1 MKGKNII
8 IFFLVTILFFSCSPI
23 EKKNPAE
30 KGYIDLS
37 NWDFDKQGNVDL
49 RGEWEFYWNNF
60 YSSND
65 FKNQNIKP
73 THYVKM
79 PSLWNKIQID
89 SFNIVSDGYATLR
102 LNVILPELQEILSIR
117 VGRIE
122 TAYKLY
128 VNGKLVNQVGN
139 PGISKETSTPNW
151 ERNNIDFFCDTNQL
165 EIILQISNFHH
176 KKIGT
181 SGSVILGNVETITQ
195 SSNKVNYFNVFLI
208 GVLLIVAL
216 YHFGLFIL
224 RREDK
229 ASLLFAI
236 FSINIAIVSFFYGD
250 ILFGKVFSWISWKIS
265 VNILFISYFIAMI
278 SFTLFIYN
286 LFKEHFNKKIISFFV
301 FIQLIFSVVTI
312 LTSVKIFSHI
322 MMYFQ
327 LSAVV
332 TLLYLL
338 GGVAIAA
345 FKKEEGAFYSAL
357 ALIIFIGTAINDIL
371 LDAVLIK
378 SIYLL
383 SLGTFTFVFLQ
394 SFTISLRFSRLFAA
408 NKNLTVELNEA
419 NKNLE
424 EKVEQRTAKIEQQ
437 KEELRVQTENLQEIN
452 HEINQQKEELQT
464 QSEVLEKAF
473 LEISAQNAKIEKQN
487 QDITNSIIY
496 ARRIQQ
502 ALLPTKKMF
511 VNHFVDYF
519 IFYKPKN
526 IVSGDFY
533 WMTKINNLLLF
544 AVADCTGHGVPGAFV
559 SMLGISLLNEI
570 VRRNEINSTDIVLNQ
585 FRKQLKTALKQ
596 NANMSELQ
604 DGMDMIF
611 CSLDIETKILEFS
624 GANNPMYIIRKNTL
638 KNFINTND
646 KKNIETKEEKLFH
659 IIPDKQPI
667 GTYFIEKD
675 FSKQNIQL
683 TEGDQII
690 MLTDGFHDQ
699 FGHIEYRKYY
709 SKNLKELFLSI
720 YKKTLAEQKQI
731 LEEEFTNWK
740 GENKQIDDVLVIGLK
755 I

>member
-1 MKGKNII
+1 MKGKNFI
-8 IFFLVTILFFSCSPI
+8 IFFLVAILFFSCSPV

-49 RGEWEFYWNNF
+49 RGEWEFYWDKF
-60 YSSND
+60 YSPED
-65 FKNQNIKP
+65 FKNQNIEP
-73 THYVKM
+73 THYVKI
-79 PSLWNKIQID
+79 PSLWNKMQID
-89 SFNIVSDGYATLR
+89 SFKIVSDGFATLK
-102 LNVILPELQEILSIR
+102 LNVKIDNKKEILSLRIGR
-117 VGRIE
+117 VE
-122 TAYKLY
+122 TAYKLF
-128 VNGKLVNQVGN
+128 VNGNLVKQVGV
-139 PGISKETSTPNW
+139 PGMSKETSLPSW
-151 ERNNIDFFCDTNQL
+151 ERDNVIFFCDTNEL

-181 SGSVILGNVETITQ
+181 SGSIMLGNVKTVTQ

-216 YHFGLFIL
+216 YHFGIFIL
-224 RREDK
+224 RKEDK

-236 FSINIAIVSFFYGD
+236 FSINIAIVTFFYGD

-265 VNILFISYFIAMI
+265 VNILFLSYFTAMF

-286 LFKEHFNKKIISFFV
+286 VFKKHFNKKIISGLV
-301 FIQLIFSVVTI
+301 IIQLIFSVITI
-312 LTSVKIFSHI
+312 FTPVKIFSHI

-327 LSAVV
+327 LSAVIS
-332 TLLYLL
+332 LLYLL
-338 GGVAIAA
+338 VGITIAA
-345 FKKEEGAFYSAL
+345 FKKEEGAFFSAL
-357 ALIIFIGTAINDIL
+357 ALVIFIGTAVNDIL
-371 LDAVLIK
+371 LDALLIK

-408 NKNLTVELNEA
+408 NKNLTKELNDA

-473 LEISAQNAKIEKQN
+473 LEISAKNNKIEKQN

-502 ALLPTKKMF
+502 ALLPAEKMF
-511 VNHFVDYF
+511 VNNFAEHF

-533 WMTKINNLLLF
+533 WTTKINNILLF

-570 VRRNEINSTDIVLNQ
+570 VRKNEINSTNIVLDI

-596 NANMSELQ
+596 NADMSELQ
-604 DGMDMIF
+604 DGMDMTF
-611 CSLDIETKILEFS
+611 CSLNLDTKILEFS
-624 GANNPMYIIRKNTL
+624 GANNPMYIIRKNTPE
-638 KNFINTND
+638 NFINTNE
-646 KKNIETKEEKLFH
+646 KKNIETNQEKLFH

-667 GTYFIEKD
+667 GNYFIEKD
-675 FSKQNIQL
+675 FSKQTIQL
-683 TEGDQII
+683 TKGDEIV

-709 SKNLKELFLSI
+709 SRNLKELFISI
-720 YKKTLAEQKQI
+720 YKKTLDEQKQI
-731 LEEEFTNWK
+731 LEEEFINWK

-755 I
+755 L